1 MDTAMAEKI
10 LGDDFAGHEKSLE
23 KSIEP
28 LTEFANITYHRS
40 SNSRMVIL

>member
-1 MDTAMAEKI
+1 MDTTMAEKT
-10 LGDDFAGHEKSLE
+10 LGDDFAGHEEGPE

-40 SNSRMVIL
+40 SNNRTVIL